1 MAFEE
6 LKQRQSNMWGSG
18 PFERVAELTTAAHDD
33 LVARLSPRSGER
45 WLDIATGTGAVAVR
59 AARAGAEVTGV
70 DLAPNLIE
78 TATRLAAEDGLTIR
92 FEVGD
97 AERLSFADAGFD
109 VVSSTFGVMFAPDHA
124 SVACELARVCTRGGR
139 LGLACWRPDGGVGD
153 LFHLMAPFQPSPPPG
168 AGNPFDWGREEY
180 VTGLL
185 GEAFEFEFAE
195 GNSLQ
200 TGESGEE
207 IWQLF
212 VTSYGPTK
220 MLADSLEPERRE
232 ELHRTWVEFFE
243 GYRVNGAISQPRQYL
258 VVLGTRR

>member
-6 LKQRQSNMWGSG
+6 VKRRQSHMWGSG
-18 PFERVAELTTAAHDD
+18 PFERVAELTAAAHDD
-33 LVARLSPRSGER
+33 LVVRLAPRSGER

-78 TATRLAAEDGLTIR
+78 TAQRLAAEQGLTIR

-109 VVSSTFGVMFAPDHA
+109 IVSSTFGVMFAPDHA
-124 SVACELARVCTRGGR
+124 SVARELARVCTHGGR
-139 LGLACWRPDGGVGD
+139 LGLCCWRPDGGVGD
-153 LFHLMAPFQPSPPPG
+153 LFRVMAPFQPSPPPG
-168 AGNPFDWGREEY
+168 AGYPFDWGREEY

-185 GEAFEFEFAE
+185 GDAFDLEFAE
-195 GNSLQ
+195 GDSPQ
-200 TGESGEE
+200 TGESGEA

-220 MLADSLEPERRE
+220 MLAESLEPERRE
-232 ELHRTWVEFFE
+232 ELHRAWVDFFE
-243 GYRVNGAISQPRQYL
+243 GYRMNGGISQPRRYL

>member
-1 MAFEE
+1 MPSVSPS
-6 LKQRQSNMWGSG
+6 RTPTSTS
-18 PFERVAELTTAAHDD
+18 
-33 LVARLSPRSGER
+33 SPRRSASCSR
-45 WLDIATGTGAVAVR
+45 RTTPRSRASWRVSAR
-59 AARAGAEVTGV
+59 AA
-70 DLAPNLIE
+70 
-78 TATRLAAEDGLTIR
+78 AA
-92 FEVGD
+92 
-97 AERLSFADAGFD
+97 S
-109 VVSSTFGVMFAPDHA
+109 A
-124 SVACELARVCTRGGR
+124 SPA
-139 LGLACWRPDGGVGD
+139 GGVGD

>member
-6 LKQRQSNMWGSG
+6 LKQRQSHMWGSG
-18 PFERVAELTTAAHDD
+18 PFERVAELTAGAHDD
-33 LVARLSPRSGER
+33 LVVRLAPRSGER
-45 WLDIATGTGAVAVR
+45 WLDVATGTGAVPLR

-78 TATRLAAEDGLTIR
+78 TAKRLAAEEGLTIR

-97 AERLSFADAGFD
+97 AEHLSFADAGFD

-124 SVACELARVCTRGGR
+124 AVAHELARVCAPGGR

-153 LFHLMAPFQPSPPPG
+153 LFRLMAPFQPPPPQG
-168 AGNPFDWGREEY
+168 AGNPFDWGREEH

-185 GEAFEFEFAE
+185 GDAFELEFAE
-195 GNSLQ
+195 GDSPQ

-207 IWQLF
+207 IWKLF

-220 MLADSLEPERRE
+220 MLAESLEPERRE
-232 ELHRTWVEFFE
+232 DLHRAWVEFFE
-243 GYRVNGAISQPRQYL
+243 GYRVNGGINQPRQYL